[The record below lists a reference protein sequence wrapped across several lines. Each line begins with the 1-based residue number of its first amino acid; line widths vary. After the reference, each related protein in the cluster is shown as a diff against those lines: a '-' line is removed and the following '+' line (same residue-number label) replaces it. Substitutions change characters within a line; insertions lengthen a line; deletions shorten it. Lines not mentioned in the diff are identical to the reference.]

1 MKFIHRSGLTVDLNA
16 NREFANV
23 AICWTYKSGFRDDP
37 EGLAGLIHVG
47 EHMVFEQSCGNS
59 TESLE
64 LRAARNGIMTGAKTL
79 PDCTQITVLC
89 QRDEVGAALRL
100 HRPGS
105 PLGEQDHFESAVRA
119 VEVEV
124 EDSLAR
130 HQGHREPWVELHSQL
145 YRSWN
150 LSHDGFGYEVHKLR
164 GRYGLVH
171 DVLSTAFSPR
181 NCILTVYGDF
191 ENLDVHSY
199 LDELPLSANGVA
211 APSDVPVDRRR
222 TDCTDSSVRAAS
234 HIRGFATSGPENSL
248 TDYVYLWLAVE
259 ALKLRLPN
267 INVSLGV
274 FGPLRSLTP
283 ETLVVSD
290 RNGRAVE
297 ADSLRNDMLRSIG
310 EPSESIFQRAKLHLQ
325 LALHQ
330 EVSGQQGAVST
341 LGRLSALCGP
351 HVSLDGL
358 QAVWSQLE
366 PSNLNEGTALL
377 LAALEESMKTKPGAK
392 R

>member
-1 MKFIHRSGLTVDLNA
+1 MKFIHRSGLTVDLNV

-37 EGLAGLIHVG
+37 QGLAGLIHVG
-47 EHMVFEQSCGNS
+47 EHMVFEQSCDNS

-89 QRDEVGAALRL
+89 QRGEVGAALRL

-105 PLGEQDHFESAVRA
+105 SLGELGHFESAVRA
-119 VEVEV
+119 VEVEA

-130 HQGHREPWVELHSQL
+130 HQGHREPWVELHSRI
-145 YRSWN
+145 YRSWD
-150 LSHDGFGYEVHKLR
+150 LAHDGFGYEVHKLK
-164 GRYGLVH
+164 GRYGQVH
-171 DVLSTAFSPR
+171 DVLATAFSPR
-181 NCILTVYGDF
+181 NCILTVSGDF
-191 ENLDVHSY
+191 ENLDVHEY
-199 LDELPLSANGVA
+199 LDELPLSAKVLATSDA
-211 APSDVPVDRRR
+211 AVGRRR
-222 TDCTDSSVRAAS
+222 TDYADSSVRAES

-248 TDYVYLWLAVE
+248 TEYMYLWLAVE

-267 INVSLGV
+267 IDVSLGV

-290 RNGRAVE
+290 KSGRAVE
-297 ADSLRNDMLRSIG
+297 ADSLRNDMLRSIAD
-310 EPSESIFQRAKLHLQ
+310 PSESIFQRAKLHLQ
-325 LALHQ
+325 FALHQ
-330 EVSGQQGAVST
+330 ETSGQQGAVST

-351 HVSLDGL
+351 HVGLDDL

-366 PSNLNEGTALL
+366 PSDLDEGTALL
-377 LAALEESMKTKPGAK
+377 LAALEESTTRRPGTK